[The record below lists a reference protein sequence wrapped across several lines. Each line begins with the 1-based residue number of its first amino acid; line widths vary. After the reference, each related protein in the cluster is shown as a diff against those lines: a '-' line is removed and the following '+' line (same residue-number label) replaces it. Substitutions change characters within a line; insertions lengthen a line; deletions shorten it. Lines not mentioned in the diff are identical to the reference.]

1 MIHQLTKVDF
11 MKKSV
16 LIFCTLMSAF
26 WIVSNSNAS
35 GAAQNQG
42 TDRTGSP
49 IGDSF
54 CGDCHGSG
62 TYNPTVE
69 IAMLDG
75 TSPVNAYVPGKR
87 YTMQVS
93 IVAGAG
99 TPGGYG
105 YQATVLDIKSNAQ
118 AGTLGAAPAGQRVVN
133 LGGRQYAEQSRR
145 STSNTFQIPWTAPAA
160 GAGNLKVYASGLAVN
175 GDGGT
180 GRDNAVKATLS
191 LSEATSTGLS
201 ANKILA
207 AQIKVYPN
215 PAVEFAR
222 VEVEGNLENDQLWV
236 NLLDVQ
242 GRVLQSKNLQQ
253 ATQRSQIEL
262 DVKALPKGQYWV
274 QVSNGKRVK
283 TVSLLK

>member
-1 MIHQLTKVDF
+1 

-16 LIFCTLMSAF
+16 LIFCTLLSAV
-26 WIVSNSNAS
+26 WIVLSSNAS
-35 GAAQNQG
+35 GAGQAQG

-49 IGDSF
+49 IGDSY
-54 CGDCHGSG
+54 CGDCHGTG

-75 TSPVNAYVPGKR
+75 TSPITTYVPGKR

-105 YQATVLDIKSNAQ
+105 YQATVLDTKSNAQ
-118 AGTLGAAPAGQRVVN
+118 AGTLGSAPSGQRVVN

-145 STSNTFQIPWTAPAA
+145 ATSNTFQMPWTAPAA
-160 GAGNLKVYASGLAVN
+160 GTGDLKVYATGLAVN

-180 GRDNAVKATLS
+180 GSDNAVKAILS

-222 VEVEGNLENDQLWV
+222 VEIEGSMENEQLWV

-242 GRVLQSKNLQQ
+242 GRILQRKSLQKHNQ
-253 ATQRSQIEL
+253 YSQIEL

-274 QVSNGKRVK
+274 QVNNGSK
-283 TVSLLK
+283 TKTISFLK

>member
-1 MIHQLTKVDF
+1 

-16 LIFCTLMSAF
+16 LLFCTLLSAI
-26 WIVSNSNAS
+26 WIVLSSNAS
-35 GAAQNQG
+35 GAGFNQG
-42 TDRTGSP
+42 VDRSGSP
-49 IGDSF
+49 LGDSF
-54 CGDCHGSG
+54 CGDCHGTG

-75 TSPVNAYVPGKR
+75 TSPITTYVPGKR

-105 YQATVLDIKSNAQ
+105 YQATVLNAKSNAQ
-118 AGTLGAAPAGQRVVN
+118 AGAFSSAPTGQRIVT

-145 STSNTFQIPWTAPAA
+145 STSNIFQMPWTAPAA
-160 GAGNLKVYASGLAVN
+160 GTGDLKVYAAGMAVN

-201 ANKILA
+201 SNKILK

-215 PAVEFAR
+215 PAIEFAR
-222 VEVEGNLENDQLWV
+222 VEIEGNSENEQLWV

-242 GRVLQSKNLQQ
+242 GRILQSKKLQQ
-253 ATQRSQIEL
+253 PTQNSQVDL
-262 DVKALPKGQYWV
+262 NVKALPKGQYWV
-274 QVSNGKRVK
+274 QVSNGQRTK
-283 TVSLLK
+283 TISLLK

>member
-1 MIHQLTKVDF
+1 

-16 LIFCTLMSAF
+16 LIFCTLLSAI
-26 WIVSNSNAS
+26 WIVLSSNAS
-35 GAAQNQG
+35 GAGFNQG
-42 TDRTGSP
+42 VDRSGSP
-49 IGDSF
+49 VENSF
-54 CGDCHGSG
+54 CGDCHGTG

-75 TSPVNAYVPGKR
+75 TTPITTYVPGKR

-105 YQATVLDIKSNAQ
+105 YQATVLNAKSNAQ
-118 AGTLGAAPAGQRVVN
+118 AGAFSAAPSGQRIVT

-145 STSNTFQIPWTAPAA
+145 STSNTFQMPWTAPAA
-160 GAGNLKVYASGLAVN
+160 GTGDLKVYAAGMAVN

-191 LSEATSTGLS
+191 LSEATSTGLAS
-201 ANKILA
+201 NRILN
-207 AQIKVYPN
+207 AQVKVYPN
-215 PAVEFAR
+215 PAIELAR
-222 VEVEGNLENDQLWV
+222 VEIEGNSENEQLWV

-242 GRVLQSKNLQQ
+242 GRILQ
-253 ATQRSQIEL
+253 TQKLRQSVRNSQVGL
-262 DVKALPKGQYWV
+262 NVQALPKGQYWV
-274 QVSNGKRVK
+274 QVSDGQRTK
-283 TVSLLK
+283 TISLLK

>member
-1 MIHQLTKVDF
+1 

-16 LIFCTLMSAF
+16 LLFCTLLSAV
-26 WIVSNSNAS
+26 WIVLSSNAS
-35 GAAQNQG
+35 GAGFNQG
-42 TDRTGSP
+42 VDRSGSP
-49 IGDSF
+49 LGDSY
-54 CGDCHGSG
+54 CGDCHGTG

-75 TSPVNAYVPGKR
+75 TSPITTYVPGKR

-105 YQATVLDIKSNAQ
+105 YQATVLDTKSNAQ
-118 AGTLGAAPAGQRVVN
+118 AGTLGSAPSGQRVVN

-145 STSNTFQIPWTAPAA
+145 STSNTFQIPWTAPAT
-160 GAGNLKVYASGLAVN
+160 GAGDLKVYAAGMAVN

-201 ANKILA
+201 ANKVLA

-215 PAVEFAR
+215 PALEFAR
-222 VEVEGNLENDQLWV
+222 VEIEGSIENDQLWI

-242 GRVLQSKNLQQ
+242 GRILQSKILQQ
-253 ATQRSQIEL
+253 ATQSSQIEL

-274 QVSNGKRVK
+274 QVSNGKRTK

>member
-1 MIHQLTKVDF
+1 

-16 LIFCTLMSAF
+16 LLFCTLLSAI
-26 WIVSNSNAS
+26 WIVLNSNAS
-35 GAAQNQG
+35 GAGFNQG
-42 TDRTGSP
+42 VDRSGSP

-54 CGDCHGSG
+54 CGDCHGTG

-75 TSPVNAYVPGKR
+75 TSPVTTYVPGKR

-105 YQATVLDIKSNAQ
+105 YQATVLDTKSNAQ
-118 AGTLGAAPAGQRVVN
+118 AGTLGAAPSGQRVVN

-160 GAGNLKVYASGLAVN
+160 GAGDLKVYAAGMAVN

-215 PAVEFAR
+215 PALEFAR
-222 VEVEGNLENDQLWV
+222 VEVEGNLENEQLWV

-242 GRVLQSKNLQQ
+242 GRILQSKSLQQ
-253 ATQRSQIEL
+253 PTQRSQVEL
-262 DVKALPKGQYWV
+262 NVKALPKGQYWV
-274 QVSNGKRVK
+274 QVSNGNRVK

>member
-1 MIHQLTKVDF
+1 

-16 LIFCTLMSAF
+16 LLFCTLLSAV
-26 WIVSNSNAS
+26 WIVLNGNAS
-35 GAAQNQG
+35 GAGFNQG
-42 TDRTGSP
+42 VDRSGSP
-49 IGDSF
+49 LGDSF
-54 CGDCHGSG
+54 CGDCHGTG

-75 TSPVNAYVPGKR
+75 STPIITYIPGKR

-99 TPGGYG
+99 TPVGYG
-105 YQATVLDIKSNAQ
+105 YQATVLDTKSNAQ
-118 AGTLGAAPAGQRVVN
+118 AGTLGAAPSGQRVVN

-145 STSNTFQIPWTAPAA
+145 ATSNTFQIPWTAPAT
-160 GAGNLKVYASGLAVN
+160 GAGELKVYAAGLAVN

-222 VEVEGNLENDQLWV
+222 VEIEGSLENDQLWI

-242 GRVLQSKNLQQ
+242 GRILQSKILQQ
-253 ATQRSQIEL
+253 ATQGSQIEL

-274 QVSNGKRVK
+274 QVSNGKRTK

>member
-1 MIHQLTKVDF
+1 

-16 LIFCTLMSAF
+16 LVLCTLLSAI
-26 WIVSNSNAS
+26 WIALSSNAS

-49 IGDSF
+49 IGDSY
-54 CGDCHGSG
+54 CGDCHGTG

-75 TSPVNAYVPGKR
+75 ANPVTTYVPGKK

-105 YQATVLDIKSNAQ
+105 YQATVLNAKSNAQ
-118 AGTLGAAPAGQRVVN
+118 AGAFSAAPAGQRIVT

-145 STSNTFQIPWTAPAA
+145 STSNTFQMPWTAPAA
-160 GAGNLKVYASGLAVN
+160 GTGDLKVYAAGMAVN

-191 LSEATSTGLS
+191 LIEATSTGLTS
-201 ANKILA
+201 NRILS
-207 AQIKVYPN
+207 AQIKVFPN
-215 PAVEFAR
+215 PAVELAR
-222 VEVEGNLENDQLWV
+222 VEIEGSLENEQLWV

-242 GRVLQSKNLQQ
+242 GRIRQSKKLQQ
-253 ATQRSQIEL
+253 PAQTAQVDL
-262 DVKALPKGQYWV
+262 NVKALPKGQYWV
-274 QVSNGKRVK
+274 QVSDGQRTK
-283 TVSLLK
+283 TISLLK

>member
-1 MIHQLTKVDF
+1 

-16 LIFCTLMSAF
+16 LVFCTLFSAI
-26 WIVSNSNAS
+26 WIVLSSNAS

-49 IGDSF
+49 IGDSY
-54 CGDCHGSG
+54 CGDCHGTG
-62 TYNPTVE
+62 NYNPTVE

-75 TSPVNAYVPGKR
+75 TSPITTYIPGKK
-87 YTMQVS
+87 YTMQLS

-105 YQATVLDIKSNAQ
+105 YQATVLDTKSNAQ
-118 AGTLGAAPAGQRVVN
+118 AGAFSAAPSGQRIVT

-145 STSNTFQIPWTAPAA
+145 STSNTFQMPWTAPAA
-160 GAGNLKVYASGLAVN
+160 GTGDLKVYASGLAVN

-180 GRDNAVKATLS
+180 GRDNAVKVTLN
-191 LSEATSTGLS
+191 LSEATSTGLAS
-201 ANKILA
+201 NRILS

-215 PAVEFAR
+215 PAIEFAK
-222 VEVEGNLENDQLWV
+222 VEIEGSTENEQLWV

-242 GRVLQSKNLQQ
+242 GRILQSKKLQQ
-253 ATQRSQIEL
+253 ATQNSQVDL
-262 DVKALPKGQYWV
+262 NVKALPKGQYWV
-274 QVSNGKRVK
+274 QVSNGQRTK
-283 TVSLLK
+283 TISLLK

>member
-1 MIHQLTKVDF
+1 

-16 LIFCTLMSAF
+16 LLFCTLLSAI
-26 WIVSNSNAS
+26 WIVLSSNAS
-35 GAAQNQG
+35 GAGFNQG
-42 TDRTGSP
+42 VDRSGSP

-54 CGDCHGSG
+54 CGDCHGTG

-75 TSPVNAYVPGKR
+75 TTPITSYIPGKR

-105 YQATVLDIKSNAQ
+105 YQATVLNAKSNAQ
-118 AGTLGAAPAGQRVVN
+118 AGAFSAAPSGQRIVT

-145 STSNTFQIPWTAPAA
+145 STSNVFQMPWTAPAA
-160 GAGNLKVYASGLAVN
+160 GAGDLKVYAAGLAVN
-175 GDGGT
+175 GT
-180 GRDNAVKATLS
+180 GSTDRDNAVKATLS
-191 LSEATSTGLS
+191 LSEATSTGLNP
-201 ANKILA
+201 NKILS

-215 PAVEFAR
+215 PAIEFAR
-222 VEVEGNLENDQLWV
+222 VEIEGNTENEQLWV

-242 GRVLQSKNLQQ
+242 GRILQSKRLSQP
-253 ATQRSQIEL
+253 TQNSQVDL
-262 DVKALPKGQYWV
+262 NVKALPKGQYWV
-274 QVSNGKRVK
+274 QVSDGQRTK
-283 TVSLLK
+283 TISLLK